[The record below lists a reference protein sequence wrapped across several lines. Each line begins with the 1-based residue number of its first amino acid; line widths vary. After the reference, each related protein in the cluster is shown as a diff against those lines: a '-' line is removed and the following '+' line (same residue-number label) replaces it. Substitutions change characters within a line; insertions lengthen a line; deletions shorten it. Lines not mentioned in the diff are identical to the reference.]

1 MFSIFQRILDWI
13 KSLFWKE
20 EMEIT
25 LVGLQYSGKTTFVNV
40 IATGQYCEDMI
51 PTVGFNMK
59 KITKGKVSIKMWDIG
74 GQPRFRS
81 MWERYCRGVNAVL
94 FMVDAADKDR
104 LDAARNELHT
114 LMDKTQ
120 LAGIPVLVLGNKRDL
135 PGALTEV
142 ELIEA
147 LSLRTIL
154 NREIC
159 CYSISCKEQ
168 DNIDITLQWLLRH
181 SKSYSE
187 GTH

>member
-59 KITKGKVSIKMWDIG
+59 KITKGKVSIKVICGSDIVVESM
-74 GQPRFRS
+74 PFFSFR
-81 MWERYCRGVNAVL
+81 
-94 FMVDAADKDR
+94 FMVDASDRDK

-147 LSLRTIL
+147 LSLRTIP

-168 DNIDITLQWLLRH
+168 DNIGLSISLYGL
-181 SKSYSE
+181 
-187 GTH
+187 

>member
-1 MFSIFQRILDWI
+1 MDNPGSAACGSVIVVVLTLFCNLPIFEIALIYVI
-13 KSLFWKE
+13 KAFINES
-20 EMEIT
+20 
-25 LVGLQYSGKTTFVNV
+25 YV
-40 IATGQYCEDMI
+40 I
-51 PTVGFNMK
+51 
-59 KITKGKVSIKMWDIG
+59 
-74 GQPRFRS
+74 R
-81 MWERYCRGVNAVL
+81 
-94 FMVDAADKDR
+94 FMVDAADRDK

-147 LSLRTIL
+147 LSLRTIP

-168 DNIDITLQWLLRH
+168 DNIG
-181 SKSYSE
+181 SF
-187 GTH
+187 